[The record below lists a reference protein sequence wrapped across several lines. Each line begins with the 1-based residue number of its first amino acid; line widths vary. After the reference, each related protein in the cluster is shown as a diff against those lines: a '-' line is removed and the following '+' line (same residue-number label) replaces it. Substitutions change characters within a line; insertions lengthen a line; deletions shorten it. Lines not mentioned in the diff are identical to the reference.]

1 MERINDTRIGAGI
14 AGLMLLGIAAVE
26 FFAAGASTV
35 ASAVTGLAGAALL
48 VAGAAGLRPY

>member
-48 VAGAAGLRPY
+48 VAGAAGLRPS

>member
-1 MERINDTRIGAGI
+1 MEKINDTRIGAGI

>member
-26 FFAAGASTV
+26 FFAAGASTL
-35 ASAVTGLAGAALL
+35 ASAVTALAGAALL

>member
-26 FFAAGASTV
+26 FFAAGASS
-35 ASAVTGLAGAALL
+35 AARAVTGLAGAALL
-48 VAGAAGLRPY
+48 VAGAAGLRPS

>member
-26 FFAAGASTV
+26 FFAAGASSV

-48 VAGAAGLRPY
+48 VAGAAGLRPS

>member
-26 FFAAGASTV
+26 FFAAGAATGG
-35 ASAVTGLAGAALL
+35 SAVTALAGAALL
-48 VAGAAGLRPY
+48 VAGAAGLRP

>member
-1 MERINDTRIGAGI
+1 MERISDTRIGAGI
-14 AGLMLLGIAAVE
+14 AGVMLLGIAAIE